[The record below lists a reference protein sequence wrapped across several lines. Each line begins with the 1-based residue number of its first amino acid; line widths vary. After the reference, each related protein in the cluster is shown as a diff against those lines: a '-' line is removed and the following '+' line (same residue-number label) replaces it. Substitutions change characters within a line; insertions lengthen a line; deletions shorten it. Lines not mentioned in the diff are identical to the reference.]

1 MEVGRGKVEQ
11 QPFAR
16 TIYSLAAKRFTGD
29 LVLRQGRREYRSSW
43 ENGYIV
49 AATSESPADSPGRV
63 ALAQGLVNSS
73 TLGIY
78 VQRLAAT
85 PGLDPVELLVEL
97 AKLTDGQRIALR
109 QGVLARAASRI
120 FALPNA
126 DFVMDNARTMRADA
140 ELAPIDLRWLIYLG
154 LRSHYS
160 LQRLRSELSA
170 VGDRGLRLLK
180 EAIPMLP
187 AFGFTKL
194 ETPILQKLKS
204 QELSLANLL
213 VISGLDEA
221 TVTSVVYALMA
232 CNYLPAGQPQAT
244 MEDTTAPVP
253 TPIPP
258 EKKKSLEAATVRVR
272 GGGTSKVSQQP
283 GLAEET
289 ALLIH
294 QKLQLLD
301 SGADHFAVLGVPRGS
316 TTVNVRTGYF
326 TLAKR
331 LHPDRL
337 KAIGVPEVR
346 DEAQRLFSAINKAF
360 AVLSNAKEL
369 AHYEKVLAAGGEKA
383 FAKEQR
389 EAEEMAIRIIR
400 SEEHYY
406 LGEMA
411 LRRNQFAHAEGE
423 FRKACELNPEEGEY
437 RALYAWCYY
446 CNASDRAAIEREAY
460 GLMAESLKMNAKS
473 ITIRLYNA
481 KLLKLMGHKE
491 EAIAAFRELKRM
503 DPGNREGNLE
513 LRLLLE

>member
-1 MEVGRGKVEQ
+1 MEVARGKVEQ

-16 TIYSLAAKRFTGD
+16 TVYSLAANRFTGD

-49 AATSESPADSPGRV
+49 AATSESTADSPGRV

-78 VQRLAAT
+78 VQRLAKS
-85 PGLDPVELLVEL
+85 PGTDPVELLVEL
-97 AKLTDGQRIALR
+97 ANLTDGQRIGLR
-109 QGVLARAASRI
+109 QGVLARSASRI
-120 FALPNA
+120 FALPSA
-126 DFVMDNARTMRADA
+126 DYVVDNARTMRADS
-140 ELAPIDLRWLIYLG
+140 ELNPIDLRWLIYLG
-154 LRSHYS
+154 LRTHYS

-187 AFGFTKL
+187 AFGFTEL
-194 ETPILQKLKS
+194 ETPILQRLQS

-213 VISGLDEA
+213 VVSGLDEA

-232 CNYLPAGQPQAT
+232 CNYLSAGQPQEKV
-244 MEDTTAPVP
+244 EDTTAPIP
-253 TPIPP
+253 TPPPP
-258 EKKKSLEAATVRVR
+258 EKKKSLEAATVRVQ
-272 GGGTSKVSQQP
+272 GGGTTKASQQP

-294 QKLQLLD
+294 QKIQLLD
-301 SGADHFAVLGVPRGS
+301 GGADHFAILGVPRGS
-316 TTVNVRTGYF
+316 TTVNVRRGYF
-326 TLAKR
+326 GLAKK

-346 DEAQRLFSAINKAF
+346 DEAQRLFSAINEAF

-369 AHYEKVLAAGGEKA
+369 AQYEKILDAGGAKA

-400 SEEHYY
+400 SEEHFY

-446 CNASDRAAIEREAY
+446 CNASDRAKIEREAY

-481 KLLKLMGHKE
+481 KLLKLIGYKE
-491 EAIAAFRELKRM
+491 EAIAAFRELKKM